1 MFRRWSTMGNLRTGK
16 SRTKNRNNGFTKTTF
31 PDTPSSAMT
40 SGFAA
45 VFSLDDAMAV
55 AARWLDPLSPTTVPG
70 PTALLATQADP
81 NAASRATTTKRIDA
95 VNEFDAET
103 STGKHYLLNSRAF
116 SWIFFQRLSQSAQ
129 LCAQASPANS
139 FRARGRSSS
148 VAFSSR

>member
-45 VFSLDDAMAV
+45 VFSLDDAMVV

-70 PTALLATQADP
+70 PTALLAAPADP
-81 NAASRATTTKRIDA
+81 NAVSRASTTKHIDGVHA
-95 VNEFDAET
+95 FDGEPSNA
-103 STGKHYLLNSRAF
+103 
-116 SWIFFQRLSQSAQ
+116 
-129 LCAQASPANS
+129 
-139 FRARGRSSS
+139 
-148 VAFSSR
+148 